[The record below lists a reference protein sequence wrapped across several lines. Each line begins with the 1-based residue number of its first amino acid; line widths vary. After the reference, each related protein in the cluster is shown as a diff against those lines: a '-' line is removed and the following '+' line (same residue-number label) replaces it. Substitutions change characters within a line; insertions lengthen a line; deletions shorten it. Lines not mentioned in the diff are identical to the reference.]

1 MIEVTVTVSG
11 VNYSAVIGDGQ
22 ERSDGAP
29 MVSISRNGVWAG
41 AGWWGGQRIEDC
53 AADLGGEAYVAID
66 AAIVKAFDSDM
77 EAIVTDVETERGI
90 VRGIDLGSIGQ
101 QTDRDGEDRSD
112 YRADLAA
119 RVKAAGWQE
128 KCHSMVSNNEF
139 VRRYYIGLSGR

>member
-1 MIEVTVTVSG
+1 VSQQETQRKEKDETMIEVTVTVSG

-77 EAIVTDVETERGI
+77 EAIVTDVELDLPAYVSDAERARIETGRPTWAAKLI
-90 VRGIDLGSIGQ
+90 EID
-101 QTDRDGEDRSD
+101 
-112 YRADLAA
+112 AA
-119 RVKAAGWQE
+119 
-128 KCHSMVSNNEF
+128 
-139 VRRYYIGLSGR
+139 

>member
-1 MIEVTVTVSG
+1 VSQQETQRKEKDETMIEVTVTVSG

-66 AAIVKAFDSDM
+66 AAIVKAFDSD
-77 EAIVTDVETERGI
+77 VETERDG
-90 VRGIDLGSIGQ
+90 VE
-101 QTDRDGEDRSD
+101 TERDGVALDLPAYVSD
-112 YRADLAA
+112 AERARIETGRPTWAA
-119 RVKAAGWQE
+119 KLIEIDAA
-128 KCHSMVSNNEF
+128 
-139 VRRYYIGLSGR
+139 